1 MEFLCDCSTAEGRY
15 VEVLA
20 LEQWGDRLLPSWPL
34 VAVPRAAGEELRQG
48 YVAAGEKLVLY
59 SARHNYALRAH
70 LICERPRKVA
80 AAAMAA

>member
-1 MEFLCDCSTAEGRY
+1 M
-15 VEVLA
+15 LA
-20 LEQWGDRLLPSWPL
+20 LEQWEVRLLLSWPL

-48 YVAAGEKLVLY
+48 YEVAREKLVLY
-59 SARHNYALRAH
+59 SARHSYSLRAH